1 MHVPAQSCVAQVPD
15 QPKHASNTTQQLQR
29 ALFMARKFRH
39 MAAQWQQAGGR
50 NEDGTG
56 SICACGDVA
65 EWLSI
70 EN

>member
-39 MAAQWQQAGGR
+39 MAAQWQQAGGGKR
-50 NEDGTG
+50 QQKKLRKVG
-56 SICACGDVA
+56 AQR
-65 EWLSI
+65 
-70 EN
+70 